1 MNEKDFQYIL
11 TVAQCGSFSRAAETL
26 YVSQP
31 SLSRYISTLEKR
43 LGTTL
48 FDRGTTPVQ
57 LTAAGT
63 IFCNYGKKILNLETA
78 LYRELQEQN
87 ALEERILRV
96 GVPHISGDYI
106 LSRILPRMTKKY
118 PFLRIDPISDY
129 SYNLYHQLAAQKIDI
144 ACVAAPNTDPSIM
157 VELLLYEPVLL
168 IGAKSHPALENY
180 DITHVDIEHPIF
192 INVSE
197 LNDIPMIQ
205 YKNSYAEAALRQKS
219 YAPKSVI
226 KASSAPLAL
235 ELAAKDVGFTS
246 VIRSQLK
253 YGRLIITQSLCPI
266 SIGDCKLPIYLAYNK
281 LADKAIPEINRFIQE
296 VKEEYCDASGL

>member
-1 MNEKDFQYIL
+1 MGVRRCLARSL
-11 TVAQCGSFSRAAETL
+11 TSLALLRTPKSANGPRSNSFRPDSPL
-26 YVSQP
+26 
-31 SLSRYISTLEKR
+31 
-43 LGTTL
+43 TTTSN
-48 FDRGTTPVQ
+48 RG
-57 LTAAGT
+57 
-63 IFCNYGKKILNLETA
+63 
-78 LYRELQEQN
+78 
-87 ALEERILRV
+87 
-96 GVPHISGDYI
+96 
-106 LSRILPRMTKKY
+106 
-118 PFLRIDPISDY
+118 
-129 SYNLYHQLAAQKIDI
+129 QKTHP
-144 ACVAAPNTDPSIM
+144 APNTDPSIM

-235 ELAAKDVGFTS
+235 ELAAKGVGFTS

>member
-235 ELAAKDVGFTS
+235 ELLHQRDPQSAQIRAANHHPVPVPHFD
-246 VIRSQLK
+246 R
-253 YGRLIITQSLCPI
+253 RLQAA
-266 SIGDCKLPIYLAYNK
+266 YL
-281 LADKAIPEINRFIQE
+281 
-296 VKEEYCDASGL
+296 SGLQQTGR

>member
-11 TVAQCGSFSRAAETL
+11 TVAQCGSFSRASEIL

-43 LGTTL
+43 LGTAL
-48 FDRGTTPVQ
+48 FDRSTTPVQ
-57 LTAAGT
+57 LTESGT
-63 IFCNYGKKILNLETA
+63 IFCNYGKKILSLERA
-78 LYRELQEQN
+78 LYRDLQEQN
-87 ALEERILRV
+87 ALGERILRV

-106 LSRILPRMTKKY
+106 LSRILPRMTKNY
-118 PFLRIDPISDY
+118 PAIRIDPISDY

-168 IGAKSHPALENY
+168 IGAKNHPALKNY
-180 DITHVDIEHPIF
+180 DITKADIDHPIF
-192 INVSE
+192 INPSE

-205 YKNSYAEAALRQKS
+205 YKASYAEAALRQKS
-219 YAPKSVI
+219 YAPKTTI

-235 ELAAKDVGFTS
+235 DLAAKGVGLTS
-246 VIRSQLK
+246 VIFSQLK
-253 YGRLIITQSLCPI
+253 YSRPDITQSLCPI
-266 SIGDCKLPIYLAYNK
+266 SIGDCKLPIYLAYNR
-281 LADKAIPEINRFIQE
+281 LADKAIPEIERFIQE
-296 VKEEYCDASGL
+296 VKEEYRNATGL